1 MSQAHNN
8 RQKSLIEVRRAR
20 EEAEFLRNILSAE
33 YQRLRDEQPDPD
45 SPPLPN
51 HRRQQGLEAIRK
63 AIAAADRAVD
73 SVDQALREMERVK
86 DDPELHNC

>member
-1 MSQAHNN
+1 MSQTPNDY
-8 RQKSLIEVRRAR
+8 QQSLIEVRRAR

-33 YQRLRDEQPDPD
+33 YQRLQDEQPDPD
-45 SPPLPN
+45 SPPRHDN
-51 HRRQQGLEAIRK
+51 RRQQGLEAMRK

-86 DDPELHNC
+86 DDPELQNS

>member
-1 MSQAHNN
+1 MSEPPNDYQ
-8 RQKSLIEVRRAR
+8 QSLIEVRHAR

-33 YQRLRDEQPDPD
+33 YQRLQEEQPAPD
-45 SPPLPN
+45 SPLPDD
-51 HRRQQGLEAIRK
+51 RRQQGLEAMRK

-86 DDPELHNC
+86 DDPELPNS

>member
-1 MSQAHNN
+1 MSQPSNDYH
-8 RQKSLIEVRRAR
+8 QSLIEVRRAR

-33 YQRLRDEQPDPD
+33 YQRLLDEQPDPD
-45 SPPLPN
+45 PTPLSDE
-51 HRRQQGLEAIRK
+51 RRQLGLEAMRK

-86 DDPELHNC
+86 DDPEQ